1 MRVSNILG
9 TLSLLIDQF
18 VVLCSESRKSY
29 AVAITPL
36 GYDEEDLKLWFLI
49 IFHSRNRFSG
59 YCNFGFCD
67 NKVQPS

>member
-1 MRVSNILG
+1 MLRGCPVG
-9 TLSLLIDQF
+9 TLSMLIDQF

-49 IFHSRNRFSG
+49 IFHSRNRFMD
-59 YCNFGFCD
+59 YCNDGLLV
-67 NKVQPS
+67 NNVQPS

>member
-1 MRVSNILG
+1 MGLTRAPY
-9 TLSLLIDQF
+9 LLVYQF
-18 VVLCSESRKSY
+18 VILCSESRKSY

-67 NKVQPS
+67 NNVQPL

>member
-1 MRVSNILG
+1 MRVSNLD
-9 TLSLLIDQF
+9 TLSMLIDQF

-49 IFHSRNRFSG
+49 IFHSRNRLSG